1 MRSMTFRLLHEMMQ
15 EKNQNVFLS
24 PVWILKT
31 GIVSELEKYFIKVYF
46 FANEDRLDIKELYF
60 KLQYN
65 GHDYNLVSSEFVR
78 ADTYK
83 NDKVF
88 GCILPFPTEY
98 TGEEYSILYTGV
110 KIGDIVHDYSNHERG
125 EVYFDVYIPN
135 EKKKFLKATIPYYLQ
150 FPRKGETY
158 WQCTCGQHNPNNAK
172 NCYECFKEKS
182 IIDQFLIDGI
192 DKVFLTYYVH
202 SSPFEFNPMM
212 SLKDTYDEYTKS
224 ISQKFSINVDYV
236 REFVKYESIVENK
249 SKMIDEYNE
258 RFQKQK
264 KELVEDVKHKIFTT
278 FSAIGIILALFITTV
293 YGPNTFNY
301 FSGYYHLTRKEY
313 SISLNRF
320 SSANGFLNSNELIN
334 EVYYRWS
341 NELRDKN
348 ISRSISMLTQIT
360 DFNYK
365 DTKVQLSSLAE
376 QYGIELYESKQYR
389 EAIQYLSYSDQ
400 MDEYLNESKYQYLMS
415 KDFDIDDIYELTLL
429 EELVANQYKDTQSW
443 LEKLYYESA
452 LKAIEY
458 DFYDKAILLLD
469 KTNYGDAKDLQANLI
484 IDKIKPLLNQ
494 VNNETLLTYVEKIKD
509 VPQGKEFYQQVM
521 YQLAVQYEKKSEYE
535 EALKHLY
542 LIKGY
547 KDVNK
552 RINNLEE
559 TLAPWSS
566 KIRFTDSYNKEIN
579 VLDKDSSIY
588 IEITF
593 KTQDKEAYFV
603 PEIVFTFPDGKKDSY
618 IPESIVEHDESIEL
632 EFINGFYEISSYRP
646 TGIFTVEVYYIGF
659 VDILIG
665 SKTIEVVD

>member
-264 KELVEDVKHKIFTT
+264 KE
-278 FSAIGIILALFITTV
+278 AIDEIKQKTITVISIITVVVSLFLITV
-293 YGPNTFNY
+293 FGPQSINY
-301 FSGYYHLTRKEY
+301 MLGYYHLTIKEY
-313 SISLNRF
+313 SSSLDRF
-320 SSANGFLNSNELIN
+320 SHIKGFLNSEEMIN
-334 EVYYRWS
+334 EVYYQWS
-341 NELRDKN
+341 NNLREKN
-348 ISRSISMLTQIT
+348 VSKSISMLTQIT

-365 DTKVQLSSLAE
+365 DSKNQLMNLAE

-389 EAIQYLSYSDQ
+389 EAIHYLSYSNRVDK
-400 MDEYLNESKYQYLMS
+400 YLNDAKYLYLQGQ
-415 KDFDIDDIYELTLL
+415 DFDINDSYELTLL
-429 EELVANQYKDTQSW
+429 EELVLDRYKDSKVW
-443 LEKLYYESA
+443 LERLYYEGA
-452 LKAIEY
+452 LSAIEY
-458 DFYDKAILLLD
+458 DFFDKAILLLD
-469 KTNYGDAKDLQANLI
+469 KTNYSDAKSIQINLI
-484 IDKIKPLLNQ
+484 KDQVDVLLSKGKY
-494 VNNETLLTYVEKIKD
+494 EESLTYVERLKD
-509 VPQGKEFYQQVM
+509 EPQGKELYQEVI
-521 YQLAVQYEKKSEYE
+521 YRLADKYEKEQDLE
-535 EALKHLY
+535 EALKHY
-542 LIKGY
+542 RLILGF
-547 KDVNK
+547 KDTNK
-552 RINNLEE
+552 RIKNLEKSI
-559 TLAPWSS
+559 TQWDTA
-566 KIRFTDSYNKEIN
+566 IRFTNSEGHVINKTDVNSTLKIEIEFN
-579 VLDKDSSIY
+579 TSGVDTNIIPRIIY
-588 IEITF
+588 I
-593 KTQDKEAYFV
+593 
-603 PEIVFTFPDGKKDSY
+603 FPDGQKEVEIY
-618 IPESIVEHDESIEL
+618 ESIVENGETL
-632 EFINGFYEISSYRP
+632 EFEFTDGLYEDSSFGP
-646 TGIFTVEVYYIGF
+646 KGSFTIEIYYIGL

-665 SKTIEVVD
+665 SKTIEVTN